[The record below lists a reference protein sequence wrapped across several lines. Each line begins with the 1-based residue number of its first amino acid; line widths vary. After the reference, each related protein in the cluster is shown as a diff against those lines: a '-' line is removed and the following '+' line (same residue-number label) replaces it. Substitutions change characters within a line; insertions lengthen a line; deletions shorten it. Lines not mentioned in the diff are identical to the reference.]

1 MKNEEID
8 EGFVTRQRERLERL
22 REELVQRRRGMEED
36 ERERSEEQQDVQPD
50 SGDQSRYMFD
60 REMDATIGGR
70 AARRLE
76 DVERAL
82 EKIEEG
88 TYGICDD
95 TGQPIPRGR
104 LEAMPEAIRTVEA
117 QERFE
122 RERRPGR

>member
-60 REMDATIGGR
+60 REMDATIGER

>member
-1 MKNEEID
+1 VKNEEID

-60 REMDATIGGR
+60 REMDATIGER

>member
-1 MKNEEID
+1 
-8 EGFVTRQRERLERL
+8 
-22 REELVQRRRGMEED
+22 
-36 ERERSEEQQDVQPD
+36 
-50 SGDQSRYMFD
+50 MFD

-95 TGQPIPRGR
+95 TGRPIPRGR